1 MASVSDFI
9 NCPKVDV
16 HNHLNLGMKY
26 ASYVPWAGFYIPDF
40 PRKLN
45 GLDDMHANIIAPYT
59 RPRVKTAKDVED
71 VISLAI
77 KDAVADG
84 VTVLEGSVDI
94 QFVHHLGGTEQLA
107 EMVTKLVN
115 KYKDQI
121 LFLPELGMGKTFGM
135 DKIQKWVPD
144 LLNTGVFKSID
155 LYGPEVEDGIED
167 FKNIYELAGKL
178 GIKRK
183 AHVGEFSDAHSVQR
197 FVEFFEL
204 EEVQHGIG
212 AAQDPKV
219 MKFLADHH
227 IRCNVC
233 PESNVMLGAVASYQE
248 HPIRKMVDAGIT
260 CTINT
265 DDLLLF
271 NKSNSEQCVELV
283 KAGLFTI
290 EELRSMLKQQTEA
303 YKNYTF
309 ADRRVAANS

>member
-1 MASVSDFI
+1 MISISDFI

-45 GLDDMHANIIAPYT
+45 GLSDMHDNIISQYT

-71 VISLAI
+71 VITLAV
-77 KDAVADG
+77 KDAISDG

-107 EMVTKLVN
+107 EMVSRIVN
-115 KYKDQI
+115 KFKDQI
-121 LFLPELGMGKTFGM
+121 LLLPELGMGKTFGI
-135 DKIQKWVPD
+135 DKIQKWAPD
-144 LLNTGVFKSID
+144 LLNSGVFKSID

-167 FKNIYELAGKL
+167 FKNIYELATKL
-178 GIKRK
+178 DIKKK
-183 AHVGEFSDAHSVQR
+183 AHVGEFSDARSVQR
-197 FVEFFEL
+197 FVEFFDL
-204 EEVQHGIG
+204 DEVQHGIG
-212 AAQDPKV
+212 AAQDPAV
-219 MKFLADHH
+219 MKFLANHH
-227 IRCNVC
+227 FDAKY
-233 PESNVMLGAVASYQE
+233 PESNVMLGAVSSYKE
-248 HPIRKMVDAGIT
+248 HPIRKMVDAGIE

-271 NKSNSEQCVELV
+271 NKTCSEQCVELV
-283 KAGLFTI
+283 KAGLFSVD
-290 EELRSMLKQQTEA
+290 ELKTMLKGQTEE

-309 ADRRVAANS
+309 ADNRMIANFA

>member
-1 MASVSDFI
+1 MVSVADFI

-16 HNHLNLGMKY
+16 HNHLNLGMRY

-45 GLDDMHANIIAPYT
+45 GLEDMHENIIGPYT

-71 VISLAI
+71 VITLSINDAI
-77 KDAVADG
+77 EDG
-84 VTVLEGSVDI
+84 VKVLEGSVDI

-107 EMVTKLVN
+107 ELVTKIVN
-115 KYKDQI
+115 KFKSQI

-135 DKIQKWVPD
+135 EKIQKWVPD
-144 LLNTGVFKSID
+144 LLKTGVFKSID
-155 LYGPEVEDGIED
+155 LYGPEVEDGLDD

-178 GIKRK
+178 GIKKK
-183 AHVGEFSDAHSVQR
+183 AHVGEFSDANSVLR
-197 FVEFFEL
+197 FIEIFDL
-204 EEVQHGIG
+204 DEVQHGIG
-212 AAQDPKV
+212 AAQDPKA

-227 IRCNVC
+227 IRCNIC
-233 PESNVMLGAVASYQE
+233 PESNVMLGAVDSYKN
-248 HPIRKMVDAGIT
+248 HPIRKMVDAGIE

-283 KAGLFTI
+283 KAGLFTTQ
-290 EELRSMLKQQTEA
+290 ELQSMLKSQTEK
-303 YKNYTF
+303 YNK
-309 ADRRVAANS
+309 